1 MKNQDEPKTIYDLW
15 WMRET
20 SHRDSIDCKQ
30 IRNTHIEP
38 EVGIVDSEKT
48 DIIIDCYANVVA
60 VEKIVYTISNVHTK
74 YSYGLSGESKKIG
87 NYDFDEFK
95 NTEWWGKCLEAWKDG
110 STDGSWYGNVYSE
123 VEPYEDSAY
132 MEMQVSRQCYDW
144 LMNKRQLKETHDLSI
159 KVDKLDGEIELS
171 YDEESYVF
179 TIDELKDLFRIKEL
193 LNEQH
198 IELEDGYVT
207 VRFCGE

>member
-15 WMRET
+15 WMKET

-38 EVGIVDSEKT
+38 EVGIVDNEKT

-207 VRFCGE
+207 VRFCDE

>member
-30 IRNTHIEP
+30 IRDTNTKP
-38 EVGIVDSEKT
+38 EVGIVDNERI
-48 DIIIDCYANVVA
+48 DISIDCYADVVT
-60 VEKIVYTISNVHTK
+60 VKKTVYTISNVHSK
-74 YSYGLSGESKKIG
+74 YSYGLSCEPKKIE
-87 NYDFDEFK
+87 NYNFDEFK

-123 VEPYEDSAY
+123 VEPYEDSVY
-132 MEMQVSRQCYDW
+132 MEAQVSRQCYDW
-144 LMNKRQLKETHDLSI
+144 LMNKRQLKEIHDLSI

-193 LNEQH
+193 LDEQH

>member
-1 MKNQDEPKTIYDLW
+1 MEPK
-15 WMRET
+15 
-20 SHRDSIDCKQ
+20 
-30 IRNTHIEP
+30 
-38 EVGIVDSEKT
+38 VGIVDNEET
-48 DIIIDCYANVVA
+48 DIIIDCYADVVT
-60 VEKIVYTISNVHTK
+60 VEKTVCTISNVRNK
-74 YSYGLSGESKKIG
+74 YAYALSSESKELG
-87 NYDFDEFK
+87 NYSFDEFK
-95 NTEWWGKCLEAWKDG
+95 NTEWWGKCLEAWESG

-123 VEPYEDSAY
+123 VEPYEDYAY

-144 LMNKRQLKETHDLSI
+144 LMNKHQSKETHDLSI

>member
-1 MKNQDEPKTIYDLW
+1 
-15 WMRET
+15 MRET

-38 EVGIVDSEKT
+38 EVGIVDNEKT

>member
-15 WMRET
+15 WMMET

-30 IRNTHIEP
+30 IRNAHMEP
-38 EVGIVDSEKT
+38 EVGIVDNEKT
-48 DIIIDCYANVVA
+48 NIIIDCHANVVA
-60 VEKIVYTISNVHTK
+60 VEKTVYTISNVHNK
-74 YSYGLSGESKKIG
+74 YSYSLSGELKKIG

-123 VEPYEDSAY
+123 VEPYENSVY
-132 MEMQVSRQCYDW
+132 MEAQVSRQYYDW

-159 KVDKLDGEIELS
+159 RVDKLDGKIELS

-207 VRFCGE
+207 VRFCDE